1 MVLGMGHAHTDRRAS
16 ERGIHRQFLPY
27 PPAFRLLG
35 VLIVLIVL
43 GGCQYKMPTS
53 LTSPWLPQQ
62 QVWAIA
68 PLANESG
75 VSHVDRLRITDSLVL
90 ETASV
95 TGIDVLP
102 LNRTLEAMLALNIGL
117 DGIPSAAD
125 YQQLCSVLGAD
136 AILVGTIMAYDPY
149 QPLRLGS
156 SIQLIR
162 PHDRNARVTFDPR
175 SVTMALGGDSS
186 GSESMVFRQ
195 ALPVQA
201 SGIFDAENHGVLMA
215 MEAYS
220 EGRSTHN
227 LARSD
232 LGLYHL
238 DMDDYAEFVFH
249 QLLLR
254 LLDEASVNQSAGTAV
269 ASAGP

>member
-1 MVLGMGHAHTDRRAS
+1 
-16 ERGIHRQFLPY
+16 
-27 PPAFRLLG
+27 
-35 VLIVLIVL
+35 
-43 GGCQYKMPTS
+43 MPTS
-53 LTSPWLPQQ
+53 LDSPWLPRQ

-75 VSHVDRLRITDSLVL
+75 VSPVDRLGITDSLVL

-95 TGIDVLP
+95 NGIDVLP
-102 LNRTLEAMLALNIGL
+102 LNRTLEVMLALDIGL
-117 DGIPSAAD
+117 DGIPTRAE
-125 YQQLCSVLGAD
+125 YQQICTVLGAD

-162 PHDRNARVTFDPR
+162 PHDRNSMVAFDSR
-175 SVTMALGGDSS
+175 SVTMAVGGDTRNQA
-186 GSESMVFRQ
+186 EALVFRDY
-195 ALPVQA
+195 LPIQA
-201 SGIFDAENHGVLMA
+201 SGIFDAENHAVLMA

-220 EGRSTHN
+220 EGRSTQN

-249 QLLLR
+249 QLLSR
-254 LLDEASVNQSAGTAV
+254 LLNEASASQSAGTAV
-269 ASAGP
+269 ASAGS

>member
-1 MVLGMGHAHTDRRAS
+1 MAHAHSAFRAS
-16 ERGIHRQFLPY
+16 QSGIHRQFLPVS
-27 PPAFRLLG
+27 PTFRLLSL
-35 VLIVLIVL
+35 LITLIVL
-43 GGCQYKMPTS
+43 GGCQYKMPS
-53 LTSPWLPQQ
+53 ALKSPWLPQQ

-75 VSHVDRLRITDSLVL
+75 VSHVNRLGITDSLVL

-95 TGIDVLP
+95 NGIDVLP
-102 LNRTLEAMLALNIGL
+102 LNRTLEVMLALDIGL
-117 DGIPSAAD
+117 DGIPSRSE
-125 YQQLCSVLGAD
+125 YQQICSVLGAD

-162 PHDRNARVTFDPR
+162 PHGRNALVTFDSR
-175 SVTMALGGDSS
+175 SVTMAVGGDGQSTERLIFR
-186 GSESMVFRQ
+186 ES
-195 ALPVQA
+195 LPIQA
-201 SGIFDAENHGVLMA
+201 SGIFDAENHGVLIA

-220 EGRSTHN
+220 QGRSTHN

-249 QLLLR
+249 QLLSR
-254 LLDEASVNQSAGTAV
+254 LLNEASMTQPAGTAV

>member
-1 MVLGMGHAHTDRRAS
+1 MAHAQTDQRAS

-53 LTSPWLPQQ
+53 LTSPWLPRQ

-75 VSHVDRLRITDSLVL
+75 VSHVDRLSITDSLVL
-90 ETASV
+90 EAASIDGV
-95 TGIDVLP
+95 DVLP
-102 LNRTLEAMLALNIGL
+102 LNRTLEVMLALDIGL
-117 DGIPSAAD
+117 EGIPSAAD
-125 YQQLCSVLGAD
+125 YQQICSVLGAD
-136 AILVGTIMAYDPY
+136 GILVGTIMAYDPY

-162 PHDRNARVTFDPR
+162 PHDRNARVTFDAR
-175 SVTMALGGDSS
+175 SVTMALGGDDPAPA
-186 GSESMVFRQ
+186 GMVYRTSR
-195 ALPVQA
+195 PIQA
-201 SGIFDAENHGVLMA
+201 SGIFDAENHRVLMA

-220 EGRSTHN
+220 EGRSTQN

-249 QLLLR
+249 QLLSR
-254 LLDEASVNQSAGTAV
+254 LLNEASMTESAGTAV
-269 ASAGP
+269 ASAGS

>member
-1 MVLGMGHAHTDRRAS
+1 MDDAYLAPRAS
-16 ERGIHRQFLPY
+16 QSGIQRQFLPVSL
-27 PPAFRLLG
+27 FSR
-35 VLIVLIVL
+35 LIVVMTTLIVL
-43 GGCQYKMPTS
+43 GGCQYKMPTA
-53 LTSPWLPQQ
+53 LDSPWLPRQ

-75 VSHVDRLRITDSLVL
+75 VSHVDRLAITDSLVL
-90 ETASV
+90 ETASINGV
-95 TGIDVLP
+95 DVLP
-102 LNRTLEAMLALNIGL
+102 LNRTLEVMLALDIGL
-117 DGIPSAAD
+117 DGIPSRAE
-125 YQQLCSVLGAD
+125 YQQICSVLGAD

-162 PHDRNARVTFDPR
+162 PHGRNAMVGFDAR
-175 SVTMALGGDSS
+175 SVTMAVGGD
-186 GSESMVFRQ
+186 GRTPSEGLIFREN
-195 ALPVQA
+195 LPVQA

-220 EGRSTHN
+220 EGRSTQN

-249 QLLLR
+249 QLLSR
-254 LLDEASVNQSAGTAV
+254 LLNEASMSQSAGSAV